1 MTVNMKTLERK
12 HFLKHYLG
20 GFAMVLGEDS
30 FTGQIEQIDMEDG
43 SVLLKSGEISRW
55 FPGEL
60 VTPSVKSFAD
70 FVCNKED
77 IATVIDHLKFKRF
90 DGSYLNIQSSNIL
103 HIHSAIGDSF
113 VFVEL
118 LTCDIVI
125 DKNWIVSLGTNRE
138 AQKQPD
144 NATEIV
150 FLLCELGY
158 DVTGYFKS

>member
-1 MTVNMKTLERK
+1 
-12 HFLKHYLG
+12 
-20 GFAMVLGEDS
+20 MVLGEDS

-77 IATVIDHLKFKRF
+77 IATVVDNVKFS
-90 DGSYLNIQSSNIL
+90 GSSLNIQSSNIIDIL
-103 HIHSAIGDSF
+103 PFLRDGFVWIELYGVNLIIDS
-113 VFVEL
+113 
-118 LTCDIVI
+118 
-125 DKNWIVSLGTNRE
+125 NWIISLGSNRE
-138 AQKQPD
+138 RHPD
-144 NATEIV
+144 NTAEIM

-158 DVTGYFKS
+158 DVTGHFKS